1 MNFVQSTS
9 LGVYTFGS
17 EGVNQGVNLSE
28 KVYTTDKDNKNN
40 GLHDRSVWLT
50 VKEGVNL
57 LGITK
62 QAFHKNRREGKYVT
76 KMVDGNGGKQY
87 RILLSSLPDF
97 AQVEY
102 WNSHQEQKRLT
113 GIELARRDEEFLRRG
128 EIADWNKEVAL
139 LRHRVLKAYLRFVA
153 EAPPKKM
160 MAFKKQFCEL
170 FNDGVFEELQ
180 DTRRK
185 VKRVSYQTLDNW
197 KKALDEA
204 EGDTFALATRFG
216 RSKGK
221 TMVSDAEAKLLRR
234 FALLPN
240 KMTVAEV
247 INMAKR
253 EMNLQGVPVTASDST
268 LRRWLHDFR
277 AENYHLWTM
286 ARDGIKALNDRC
298 LPYIMR
304 KIEEIEVGDI
314 FVADGHTFNFDI
326 LNPLTGRPTR
336 MTLVLVFD
344 MRSSMPV
351 GWEIAPTEN
360 TQAIAMAM
368 FRAIRAI
375 GFVPR
380 IFYLDNGRAFRG
392 KFFNKVNNFS
402 SSELP
407 GLFERLKPY
416 GYLDTMFAWE
426 YHGQSKTV
434 ERFFGVLNQFE
445 RQVSSYRGNS
455 IQNKVAR
462 LHRNEKLHM
471 ELYERF
477 TGGSTP
483 QVTDIHRLMIE
494 WFEEYAHTPK
504 GKGSYIEGLKPI
516 DVFNESRE
524 RVRSAE
530 DFEDRRIEDG
540 KLRFLMMA
548 AEQRAV
554 YRNGIKLFGRHYWH
568 DSLYGY
574 EFGKKRFV
582 VRYDLMDVSR
592 VWVFDKSG
600 ENLLCEAAAGEFENV
615 HPAARLLGSDQDRER
630 LSDVIDRKQGF
641 KQATMH
647 IAKDFFRAE
656 ELLDDKA
663 LPPVKK
669 PKKAAA
675 EKSGTDDIPEELRIE
690 NIQLPDRRG
699 DADVERYDINR
710 MWEE

>member
-1 MNFVQSTS
+1 MSFADIPFS
-9 LGVYTFGS
+9 GVDSSGNGT
-17 EGVNQGVNLSE
+17 VNLSVNRSKMVDSSVSEE
-28 KVYTTDKDNKNN
+28 KTRQLQDS
-40 GLHDRSVWLT
+40 GVWLT
-50 VKEGVNL
+50 VRETVNL
-57 LGITK
+57 LGVSK
-62 QAFHKNRREGKYVT
+62 QAFHKSKPDEKYAT
-76 KMVDGNGGKQY
+76 KMTTGRGGK
-87 RILLSSLPDF
+87 RMMILLSSLPEF

-102 WNSHQEQKRLT
+102 WKAHHEQKQMT
-113 GIELARRDEEFLRRG
+113 GIELARRDEEFMRRG

-153 EAPPKKM
+153 EAPPKM
-160 MAFKKQFCEL
+160 TMAYKRRFCEL
-170 FNDGVFEELQ
+170 FNEGVFEELQ
-180 DTRRK
+180 DCRVR
-185 VKRVSYQTLDNW
+185 VKKVSYQTLDNW

-247 INMAKR
+247 INLVKR
-253 EMNLQGVPVTASDST
+253 ELNLLGVPVSASDST
-268 LRRWLHDFR
+268 LRRWLSEFR
-277 AENYHLWTM
+277 CENYHLWTM
-286 ARDGIKALNDRC
+286 ARDGVKALNDNC
-298 LPYIMR
+298 LPYIVR
-304 KIEEIEVGDI
+304 SIEEIEVGDI
-314 FVADGHTFNFDI
+314 LVADGHTFNFDI
-326 LNPLTGRPTR
+326 LNPLTGRPVR

-351 GWEIAPTEN
+351 GWEIAESEN

-380 IFYLDNGRAFRG
+380 VFYLDNGKAFRG
-392 KFFNKVNNFS
+392 RFFTKVNNFS

-407 GLFERLKPY
+407 GLFERLKPF
-416 GYLDTMFAWE
+416 GYLDTMFAWA

-434 ERFFGVLNQFE
+434 ERFFGVLSQFE

-455 IQNKVAR
+455 IENKVAR
-462 LHRNEKLHM
+462 LHRNEKLHAL
-471 ELYERF
+471 LYDRF

-483 QVTDIHRLMIE
+483 HATDIHGALIE

-504 GKGSYIEGLKPI
+504 GRMSGLKGRKPI

-530 DFEDRRIEDG
+530 GFADRRIEDG

-574 EFGKKRFV
+574 EFGQKRFV

-592 VWVFDKSG
+592 VYVFDESG

-615 HPAARLLGSDQDRER
+615 HPAARLLGSDEDKER
-630 LSDVIDRKQGF
+630 LSGVIGRKQGF
-641 KQATMH
+641 KQATVHM
-647 IAKDFFRAE
+647 AKEFFRAE
-656 ELLDDKA
+656 ELLDGKA

-669 PKKAAA
+669 PKQVA
-675 EKSGTDDIPEELRIE
+675 EKSGTDDVPEDLRIE
-690 NIQLPDRRG
+690 NIELPEPKRD
-699 DADVERYDINR
+699 DDLERYDINR